1 MAQIRFNPN
10 TGGSTFGDP
19 SKIFARAG
27 QSLNQPFQ
35 GAASSFD
42 KFRSAEIEEKD
53 TRTQDALTAI
63 SQVNTEDS
71 KASLLAQMK
80 EAGGAQGVFGNVDK
94 NQINNALNKIDDNIR
109 GELTKQ
115 RGITEADRVYTEQ
128 GNVRTAGEAALG
140 QSVVQLTQLRDSA
153 PTPAQANVFQA
164 QIDKQN
170 QRKQTEFNLT
180 KSENEQSDYLRN
192 RAVQGDISGS
202 GIAPIVAGEGSAA
215 DFQATEDEITGFVQS
230 LKDDPKK
237 NYTSAQINEIT
248 QTLKRDAGITA
259 EEEISRIHA
268 ELPKDPKTG
277 LVSKTDF
284 YAKVKNSGNST
295 ADAKKFITQINDISG
310 VTAAAEETKY
320 QKRRLEKIADAD
332 AKNYS
337 DAELTKHIQNVFD
350 EEGWFTAAD
359 RQDAANYWMQ
369 ARALGM
375 GNQEIYRMLNK
386 ANEGGDFEESIA
398 KDYMD
403 TFVEA
408 ADTVRLKEL
417 LKNSPNDVLSSTQEN
432 STSPPSENAGSLFD
446 NVVKN
451 RGGNTGIS
459 G

>member
-1 MAQIRFNPN
+1 MKKELEIKRRKKLAIKAAREAGNLLK
-10 TGGSTFGDP
+10 TYFGRT
-19 SKIFARAG
+19 IQVRAKG
-27 QSLNQPFQ
+27 ERSLVTNIDLK
-35 GAASSFD
+35 A
-42 KFRSAEIEEKD
+42 EEK
-53 TRTQDALTAI
+53 I
-63 SQVNTEDS
+63 VNLIKKDYPE
-71 KASLLAQMK
+71 
-80 EAGGAQGVFGNVDK
+80 
-94 NQINNALNKIDDNIR
+94 DNI
-109 GELTKQ
+109 L
-115 RGITEADRVYTEQ
+115 
-128 GNVRTAGEAALG
+128 
-140 QSVVQLTQLRDSA
+140 S
-153 PTPAQANVFQA
+153 
-164 QIDKQN
+164 
-170 QRKQTEFNLT
+170 
-180 KSENEQSDYLRN
+180 
-192 RAVQGDISGS
+192 
-202 GIAPIVAGEGSAA
+202 
-215 DFQATEDEITGFVQS
+215 
-230 LKDDPKK
+230 
-237 NYTSAQINEIT
+237 
-248 QTLKRDAGITA
+248 
-259 EEEISRIHA
+259 
-268 ELPKDPKTG
+268 
-277 LVSKTDF
+277 
-284 YAKVKNSGNST
+284 
-295 ADAKKFITQINDISG
+295 
-310 VTAAAEETKY
+310 EETKY